1 MERISEKGV
10 QNRQRIVE
18 AADRLFYEKGYNGT
32 SFSDIAQ
39 AASIPRG
46 NFYYYFKTKDEIL
59 EHVIHSRMDGVA
71 GMLSGLESSIDQP
84 RERLLA
90 FTDIISRRGEDI
102 SRYGCRF
109 GTLNAELGKTQL
121 GLQQKA
127 AGLFDVFLAWLERQ
141 FRALDFGEESRM
153 LGMHMLACVQGT
165 TLLVYTYKDKAFL
178 QYEIRR
184 LQEWIRSLEPESTL
198 P

>member
-1 MERISEKGV
+1 MEKARVKGV

-18 AADRLFYEKGYNGT
+18 AADRLFYEQGYNAT

-39 AASIPRG
+39 AAAIPRG

-59 EHVIHSRMDGVA
+59 ENVIHCRMDDVA
-71 GMLSGLESSIDQP
+71 GMLDDLQSSIP
-84 RERLLA
+84 EARERLLA
-90 FTDIISRRGEDI
+90 LADIIARRGEDI

-121 GLQQKA
+121 PLQQKA
-127 AGLFDVFLAWLERQ
+127 AGMFDVFRDWMGRQ
-141 FRALDFGEESRM
+141 FRELGFGDEARM
-153 LGMHMLACVQGT
+153 LSMHMLACIQGT

-178 QYEIRR
+178 QYEVDRMR
-184 LQEWIRSLEPESTL
+184 AWIKDLHPGDQNV
-198 P
+198 